1 MDMSINPL
9 SVLTEIFGYPVF
21 RGQQEQ
27 VINHVLA
34 KRDALVLMPTGGG
47 KSLCY
52 QIPALC
58 MEGLAVVIS
67 PLIAL
72 MQNQVESLQQL
83 GISAAA
89 LNSSFSREEQD
100 AVKKSISNGELKLLY
115 IAPERLFAAGFIDLL
130 SQCNVSL
137 FAIDEAHCVSQWG
150 HDFRPEY
157 LNLNVL
163 SKRFSNVPRIALT
176 ATADAPTEKDII
188 ERLGL
193 QYGKTFKSG
202 FDRPN
207 IFYRLTNKTGG
218 TAQLLTFIEEEHPE
232 NAGIIYCMSRKKV
245 EQIAEK
251 VTLSGRVALPYHA
264 GLPAE
269 TRKATQSRF
278 LKEDAVII
286 VATIAFGMGIDKPDV
301 RFVAHMDLPKNMEA
315 YYQETGRAGRD
326 GLPADAWLAYGLQD
340 VAKLKSLMQNP
351 EKSKQQQNLD
361 HRKLD
366 SLLQFCES
374 AMCRRQMLLKY
385 FGEDAPPKC
394 GNCDNCN
401 SPPAMFDATEP
412 AQMAF
417 SCIYR
422 TGEIF
427 GAGHIIDILLGLKT
441 DKIKNFGHEHLKTF
455 GMGNDWKRPEWQ
467 SILRQLLAL
476 GMLNVDTEGYG
487 GLSLNEACRP
497 VLKGDEKLQL
507 KKVVASKRKAQS
519 KSEKQKVFASKEE
532 EDLFSF
538 LKKIRLTLAKE
549 QNVPPYVIFHD
560 KTLLEIVQF
569 KPKTLSAFGE
579 LSGVGASK
587 KSKYGQQFL
596 DAIENLAR

>member
-1 MDMSINPL
+1 MSLKPL
-9 SVLTEIFGYPVF
+9 DALTNIFGYPAF
-21 RGQQEQ
+21 RGQQDK
-27 VINHVLA
+27 VIDHVLA

-58 MEGLAVVIS
+58 MDGLTVVIS

-72 MQNQVESLQQL
+72 MQNQVEALRQL
-83 GISAAA
+83 GIAAAA
-89 LNSSFSREEQD
+89 LNSSHPREEQD
-100 AVKKSISNGELKLLY
+100 DIKAALLRGELKLLY
-115 IAPERLFAAGFIDLL
+115 IAPERLFAAGFINLL
-130 SQCNVSL
+130 IKCNVSL

-157 LNLNVL
+157 LKLSVL
-163 SKRFSNVPRIALT
+163 AEKFANVPRLALT
-176 ATADAPTEKDII
+176 ATADTPTEKDIV

-193 QYGKTFKSG
+193 QYGQIFRSG

-207 IFYRLTNKTGG
+207 ICYRLISKSGG
-218 TAQLLTFIEEEHPE
+218 TAQLQSFIDSEHSE
-232 NAGIIYCMSRKKV
+232 NAGIVYCMSRKKV
-245 EQIAEK
+245 EQVADKIAQ
-251 VTLSGRVALPYHA
+251 SGRIALPYHA
-264 GLPAE
+264 GLSAAVRRE
-269 TRKATQSRF
+269 TQSRF

-301 RFVAHMDLPKNMEA
+301 RFVAHLDLPKNMES

-340 VAKLKSLMQNP
+340 VAKLKALMQNP
-351 EKSKQQQNLD
+351 DKSQQQQNLD

-374 AMCRRQMLLKY
+374 ALCRRQMLLKY
-385 FGEDAPPKC
+385 FGESAPASC
-394 GNCDNCN
+394 GNCDNCLT
-401 SPPAMFDATEP
+401 PPLQFDATEA

-422 TGEIF
+422 TGEMF
-427 GAGHIIDILLGLKT
+427 GAGHITDILLGSET
-441 DKIKNFGHEHLKTF
+441 DKIMKFGHEALKTY
-455 GMGNDWKRPEWQ
+455 GLGKAWSRADWQ

-476 GMLNVDTEGYG
+476 GMLNIDMEGYG
-487 GLSLNEACRP
+487 GLSLNESCRP
-497 VLKGDEKLQL
+497 ILKGKKTLQL
-507 KKVVASKRKAQS
+507 KKMLVSKKAKTRTG
-519 KSEKQKVFASKEE
+519 KSTRVFASKEE
-532 EDLFSF
+532 EALFSL
-538 LKKIRLTLAKE
+538 LKTVRLMLAKE

-560 KTLLEIVQF
+560 KTLLEMAQA
-569 KPKTLSAFGE
+569 KPRTLTAFGE

-587 KSKYGQQFL
+587 KNKYGMQFL
-596 DAIENLAR
+596 QAIENNTP